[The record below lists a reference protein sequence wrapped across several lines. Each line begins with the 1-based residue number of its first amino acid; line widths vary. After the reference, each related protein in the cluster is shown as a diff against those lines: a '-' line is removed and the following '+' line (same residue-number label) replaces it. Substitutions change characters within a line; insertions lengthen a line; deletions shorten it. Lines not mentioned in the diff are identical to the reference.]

1 MLTIAVVI
9 IAIIMILANFE
20 LKLILALA
28 VLAGILAIGLAVLAA
43 VIAIILTWPWIVVGI
58 ICFSIVLYLLTAW
71 DVNREAKRQ
80 TKEHN
85 PH

>member
-20 LKLILALA
+20 LILGLA

-43 VIAIILTWPWIVVGI
+43 VIAVIVTWPWIVVGI
-58 ICFSIVLYLLTAW
+58 ICFSIALYFLTAW

-80 TKEHN
+80 AKEHQTN
-85 PH
+85 

>member
-20 LKLILALA
+20 LILALA

-58 ICFSIVLYLLTAW
+58 ICFSIILYLLTAW

-80 TKEHN
+80 TK
-85 PH
+85 

>member
-20 LKLILALA
+20 LIIGLA
-28 VLAGILAIGLAVLAA
+28 VLAGMLAICLAVLAA
-43 VIAIILTWPWIVVGI
+43 VIAVIVTWPWIVVGI
-58 ICFSIVLYLLTAW
+58 ICFSIILYLLTAW

-80 TKEHN
+80 TK
-85 PH
+85 

>member
-20 LKLILALA
+20 LIIALA

-43 VIAIILTWPWIVVGI
+43 LIAVIVTWPWIVVGT
-58 ICFSIVLYLLTAW
+58 ICFSIVLYFLTAW

-80 TKEHN
+80 TK
-85 PH
+85 

>member
-9 IAIIMILANFE
+9 IAIVLVLANLDIVLGF
-20 LKLILALA
+20 A

-43 VIAIILTWPWIVVGI
+43 AIAVIVTWPWIVVGT
-58 ICFSIVLYLLTAW
+58 ICFSIALYFLTAW

>member
-20 LKLILALA
+20 LILALA

-58 ICFSIVLYLLTAW
+58 ICFSIALYLLTAW

-80 TKEHN
+80 TK
-85 PH
+85 

>member
-1 MLTIAVVI
+1 MLTLAVVI
-9 IAIIMILANFE
+9 IAVIMILANFE
-20 LKLILALA
+20 LILALA

-58 ICFSIVLYLLTAW
+58 ICFSIALYLLTAW

-80 TKEHN
+80 TK
-85 PH
+85 

>member
-9 IAIIMILANFE
+9 IAIILVLAN
-20 LKLILALA
+20 LDIVLGLA

-58 ICFSIVLYLLTAW
+58 ICFSIILYLLTAW

-80 TKEHN
+80 AKEHQTN
-85 PH
+85 

>member
-9 IAIIMILANFE
+9 IAIVLVLANLDIVLGF
-20 LKLILALA
+20 A

-58 ICFSIVLYLLTAW
+58 ICFSIALYFLTAW

-80 TKEHN
+80 TKEN
-85 PH
+85 QTN

>member
-9 IAIIMILANFE
+9 IAIILVLAN
-20 LKLILALA
+20 LDIILALA

-43 VIAIILTWPWIVVGI
+43 AIAIILTWPWIVVGI
-58 ICFSIVLYLLTAW
+58 ICFSIVLYFLASW

-80 TKEHN
+80 TK
-85 PH
+85 

>member
-20 LKLILALA
+20 LILALA
-28 VLAGILAIGLAVLAA
+28 VLAGMLAIGLAVLAA
-43 VIAIILTWPWIVVGI
+43 VIAVIVTWPWIVVGT
-58 ICFSIVLYLLTAW
+58 ICFSIVLYFLTAW

-80 TKEHN
+80 TK
-85 PH
+85 

>member
-20 LKLILALA
+20 LILALA

-43 VIAIILTWPWIVVGI
+43 VIAIVLTWPWIVVGI
-58 ICFSIVLYLLTAW
+58 ICFSIALYFLTAW

-80 TKEHN
+80 TKEN
-85 PH
+85 QTN

>member
-9 IAIIMILANFE
+9 IAIVLVLAN
-20 LKLILALA
+20 LDIILALA

-43 VIAIILTWPWIVVGI
+43 VIAIILTWPWIVVGT
-58 ICFSIVLYLLTAW
+58 ICFLIALYFLTAW

-80 TKEHN
+80 TK
-85 PH
+85 